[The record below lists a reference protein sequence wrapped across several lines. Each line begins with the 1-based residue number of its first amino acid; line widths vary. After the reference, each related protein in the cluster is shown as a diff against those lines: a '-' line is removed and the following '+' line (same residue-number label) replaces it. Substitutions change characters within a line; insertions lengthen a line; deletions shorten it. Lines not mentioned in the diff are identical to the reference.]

1 MHILVKRVLL
11 ISALILSGAALADAV
26 DLSVKNHRG
35 GSVVK
40 MVNTTDKTLTVALD
54 ITDCANIKPDSCGSN
69 LLTGKL
75 GPRGGYMSISIDAEE
90 PSRSFS
96 FNTRVNTRYFRV
108 RKNIPQSRPLRNQ
121 HLSYT
126 MIFCCSKPPRTDA
139 GQKMTS
145 DISRHTLFL
154 P

>member
-1 MHILVKRVLL
+1 MHIHIHMKRVLL
-11 ISALILSGAALADAV
+11 ISALILSGGALADAV

-40 MVNTTDKTLTVALD
+40 VVNTTDRTLTVTLD
-54 ITDCANIKPDSCGSN
+54 ITDCVNIKPDSCGNN

-75 GPRGGYMSISIDAEE
+75 GPRGGYMSMSINAEE

-96 FNTRVNTRYFRV
+96 FNTRVNARYFRV
-108 RKNIPQSRPLRNQ
+108 KKNILPSRPRRNS

-126 MIFCCSKPPRTDA
+126 MIFCCRKPARTDA
-139 GQKMTS
+139 G
-145 DISRHTLFL
+145 HEY
-154 P
+154 